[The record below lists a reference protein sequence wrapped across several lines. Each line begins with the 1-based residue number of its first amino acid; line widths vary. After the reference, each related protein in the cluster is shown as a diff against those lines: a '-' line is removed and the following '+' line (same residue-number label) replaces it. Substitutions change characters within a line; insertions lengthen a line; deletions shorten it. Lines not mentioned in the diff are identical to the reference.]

1 MGFQTG
7 SDHERITEIQK
18 QLDDVID
25 SQLYA
30 VSGNS
35 NIPIDSTR
43 GARNDAGGDAGG
55 VRSNQPII
63 HQITDVDSGG
73 VSTGVFDKINIISSM
88 AIIDNENDPNGTSQI
103 TLRFI
108 QGTAKDGARI
118 TVTPKFDIT
127 VAKTLIIRSGSGGNI
142 LANGNIRVTDK
153 EVFELI
159 KFPQSETGV
168 VGGAWK
174 VSKI

>member
-1 MGFQTG
+1 MGFETG
-7 SDHERITEIQK
+7 SDNERIDEIQK

-25 SQLYA
+25 SQLFS
-30 VSGNS
+30 VGGNEDIS
-35 NIPIDSTR
+35 IDSTR
-43 GARNDAGGDAGG
+43 GSRNDASGDAGG
-55 VRSNQPII
+55 VRSNEPII
-63 HQITDVDSGG
+63 HQITDVDSEG

-88 AIIDNENDPNGTSQI
+88 AIIDHTSSSI

-127 VAKTLIIRSGSGGNI
+127 LAKTLLIRSGGNI
-142 LANGNIRVTDK
+142 QTTGNIRVNDN